1 MFSRRG
7 STEQFGPELT
17 AEGLAEVRHSDG
29 LCHSVLVENPPTGRP
44 FSGFLALLFS
54 PFSTVK

>member
-29 LCHSVLVENPPTGRP
+29 LCHSVLVENPPTGGAIFRLSCP
-44 FSGFLALLFS
+44 VVFSV
-54 PFSTVK
+54 STVK